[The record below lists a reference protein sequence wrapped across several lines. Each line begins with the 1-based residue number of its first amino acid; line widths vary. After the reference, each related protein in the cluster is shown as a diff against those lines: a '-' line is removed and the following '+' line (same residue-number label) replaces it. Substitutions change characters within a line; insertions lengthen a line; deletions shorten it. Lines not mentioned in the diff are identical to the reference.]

1 MKEDALTEVGFSKN
15 EAKVYFALLRL
26 GASTAGVVAAHANIH
41 RTNVY
46 DALERLIE
54 KSVVTYIYKGN
65 KKYFEAVNPSQILEA
80 MKDRIARFEGVLPN
94 LQLDYKQ
101 SKDINKAH
109 IFEGLKGIKT
119 LTNDMLK
126 EEKEIC
132 AFGIPK
138 DVSQRL
144 RNFIDIFHKISEII

>member
-80 MKDRIARFEGVLPN
+80 MRMFVDPSILGWFN
-94 LQLDYKQ
+94 
-101 SKDINKAH
+101 
-109 IFEGLKGIKT
+109 
-119 LTNDMLK
+119 
-126 EEKEIC
+126 
-132 AFGIPK
+132 
-138 DVSQRL
+138 
-144 RNFIDIFHKISEII
+144 EIIREEQSIISGQRYSPASKKARLVERPYRRPTTERPPSPFSSPSGQKARRDSPPRAMDHE